1 MAIRVQQILAR
12 FIEQFVSIRA
22 IRVQQIHARFYRAY
36 VPSLL
41 DSIELFVS
49 FVQFVFK
56 NSLTFNCYLLVAID
70 ADVPMPSLVEDA
82 ARRIASSAT
91 GKVSSST
98 TTSIGRLS
106 MTGSISWSYPAG
118 ISSTAAASDPSV
130 SVHQWNV

>member
-1 MAIRVQQILAR
+1 MAIRVQQIHAR

-82 ARRIASSAT
+82 ARRIASIAT
-91 GKVSSST
+91 GKLGMVSTESVAETCHVHAMES
-98 TTSIGRLS
+98 GFMVLS
-106 MTGSISWSYPAG
+106 L
-118 ISSTAAASDPSV
+118 V
-130 SVHQWNV
+130 V